1 MAGVNGVEIKV
12 GQVWRTR
19 GGEVVTVFVRDRNDT
34 SYPWGARNA
43 DGDEIWLT
51 NSGRDY
57 ESVNRPFDL
66 IELVKDENGFTI
78 WRGGTQPVPLNI
90 LVEYRLSDGTVGT
103 DPAGELCWEHED
115 CPGDIVAYK
124 VVSESTT
131 PQPADSATPQ
141 PADSAT
147 PQPADSAT
155 LAKETLS
162 ALGWTFDGQA
172 WVEQPKVAFTIAD
185 GMGAPWVEGSRV
197 RIEMLDSP
205 VSAPALLTAAAKH
218 MHDRAATYD
227 KPEGER
233 SMAQTV
239 AVFEAYHGIKLTEAQ
254 GWHFMQVLKD
264 VRLFTRETYHGDSA
278 EDCIAYAA
286 LKAEAKAQENPH
298 G

>member
-19 GGEVVTVFVRDRNDT
+19 GGALAKVESFDDHPDYPVHIKVEGDSASCGRNGRCWGDLHAEDT
-34 SYPWGARNA
+34 S
-43 DGDEIWLT
+43 DD
-51 NSGRDY
+51 DD
-57 ESVNRPFDL
+57 DL
-66 IELVKDENGFTI
+66 IELVKDENGNT
-78 WRGGTQPVPLNI
+78 
-90 LVEYRLSDGTVGT
+90 S
-103 DPAGELCWEHED
+103 AG
-115 CPGDIVAYK
+115 
-124 VVSESTT
+124 
-131 PQPADSATPQ
+131 
-141 PADSAT
+141 
-147 PQPADSAT
+147 SAT
-155 LAKETLS
+155 LAEETLS

-172 WVEQPKVAFTIAD
+172 WVEQPTI
-185 GMGAPWVEGSRV
+185 GMVPNA
-197 RIEMLDSP
+197 LDSP

-218 MHDRAATYD
+218 MNDRAATYD

-264 VRLFTRETYHGDSA
+264 VRLFTRDSYHGDSA

-286 LKAEAKAQENPH
+286 LKAEAKSKETPN

>member
-1 MAGVNGVEIKV
+1 MAGVNGIEIKV
-12 GQVWRTR
+12 GQVWRT
-19 GGEVVTVFVRDRNDT
+19 GGGALATVEAIDDHPDFPVNIKVEGDSGRARCGRNGHCWGDINAEDT
-34 SYPWGARNA
+34 S
-43 DGDEIWLT
+43 DD
-51 NSGRDY
+51 DD
-57 ESVNRPFDL
+57 DL
-66 IELVKDENGFTI
+66 IELIHDENGFTI
-78 WRGGTQPVPLNI
+78 WRGGEQPAPWGT
-90 LVEYRLSDGTVGT
+90 LVEYRLRDGTVGT
-103 DPAGELCWEHED
+103 APAGELGWVHYASAC
-115 CPGDIVAYK
+115 DIVAYK
-124 VVSESTT
+124 VVSES
-131 PQPADSATPQ
+131 SA
-141 PADSAT
+141 

-155 LAKETLS
+155 LAEETLS

-172 WVEQPKVAFTIAD
+172 WVENAVTEMPV
-185 GMGAPWVEGSRV
+185 G
-197 RIEMLDSP
+197 MLDNP

-218 MHDRAATYD
+218 MYDRAATYD

-239 AVFEAYHGIKLTEAQ
+239 AVFEAYHGIQLTEAQ

>member
-19 GGEVVTVFVRDRNDT
+19 SGEVVTVFVRDHNDT
-34 SYPWGARNA
+34 SYPWCARNA

-57 ESVNRPFDL
+57 ESQNRPDDL

-78 WRGGTQPVPLNI
+78 WRGGERPVP
-90 LVEYRLSDGTVGT
+90 VGT
-103 DPAGELCWEHED
+103 HIAVRHRCGDIHVEPAGEYRSTHWDHD
-115 CPGDIVAYK
+115 NAAGDIVAYK
-124 VVSESTT
+124 VVE
-131 PQPADSATPQ
+131 QATAQ
-141 PADSAT
+141 
-147 PQPADSAT
+147 QPADSAT
-155 LAKETLS
+155 LAEETLS

-172 WVEQPKVAFTIAD
+172 WVEQPKAD
-185 GMGAPWVEGSRV
+185 LPIG
-197 RIEMLDSP
+197 MLDSP

-218 MHDRAATYD
+218 MNDRTAIYD

-264 VRLFTRETYHGDSA
+264 VRLFTRDSYHGDSA

-286 LKAEAKAQENPH
+286 LKAEAKAQE
-298 G
+298 GGA